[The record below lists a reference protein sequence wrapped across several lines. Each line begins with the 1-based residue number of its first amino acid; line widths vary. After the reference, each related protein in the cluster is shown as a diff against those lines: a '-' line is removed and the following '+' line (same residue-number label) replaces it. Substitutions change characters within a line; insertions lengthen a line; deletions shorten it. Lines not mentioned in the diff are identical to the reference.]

1 VSSIS
6 RSNLCI
12 LIIALLV
19 ILIVVYK
26 FFDPL
31 AYDFFPKCPFL
42 VLTGYQCAGCGSQ
55 RAIHELL
62 NLNFSGAWQ
71 HNALFI
77 ISLPYIFIGLV
88 YKLVSEPTPRILY
101 WRKVLFGQRAII
113 VVMIMIVCFW
123 VGRNVIGR

>member
-6 RSNLCI
+6 KSNLCI

-26 FFDPL
+26 LFDPL

-55 RAIHELL
+55 RAVHELL

-71 HNALFI
+71 QNALFI
-77 ISLPYIFIGLV
+77 ISLPYIFIGLI
-88 YKLVSEPTPRILY
+88 YNLIPEPTPRILY

-123 VGRNVIGR
+123 VGRNL